1 MEPRKATVALT
12 YNGASATESISPDL
26 ASFSYTD
33 VASGSSDS
41 ISVELTDRNR
51 RWIGPW
57 FPEKGDTLK
66 PVIQTRN
73 WAGDGQLQTF
83 PCGTFQVDDF
93 SFSGGPPI
101 RLSLQGLAIPADSDF
116 KTTERTVTYEDAT
129 LEEIGQEIAS
139 RAGIALFYEADTVN
153 IKRVEQTNQTDCD
166 FFNKL
171 VTQYGFVL
179 KIYDNK
185 LVVFSEATYEAKP
198 AKLTLTEAD
207 FDPGWSWD
215 TALLGTFTGIKYQYT
230 NADKNKTFTV
240 EAGGGKRIKTSNT
253 AADNLAEAISIA
265 LAELN
270 EANKGTTTMTLT
282 IKAVPGLIASDCV
295 EIKGLQKLDGK
306 YYIEKI
312 THSIGSGY
320 KMSLQ
325 MRRVEERIT
334 AVTVATESA
343 A

>member
-1 MEPRKATVALT
+1 METRSATVALT
-12 YNGASATESISPDL
+12 YNDVSATASITPTL
-26 ASFSYTD
+26 GSFSYTD

-41 ISVELTDRNR
+41 ISVELTDKER
-51 RWIGPW
+51 RWTGPW

-66 PVIQTRN
+66 PIIQTRN
-73 WAGDGQLQTF
+73 WDGEGDNRNF

-93 SFSGGPPI
+93 GFSRGPPI
-101 RLSLQGLAIPADSDF
+101 KLSLQGLAIPSDSSF
-116 KTTERTVTYEDAT
+116 KTTERTITYEDAT
-129 LEEIGQEIAS
+129 LKEIGQEIAG
-139 RAGIALFYEADTVN
+139 RAGISLVYEADTVN

-166 FFNKL
+166 FYNKL

-185 LVVFSEATYEAKP
+185 LVVFSEATYEGKAV
-198 AKLTLTEAD
+198 KLTLTETD
-207 FDPGWSWD
+207 LDPGWSWD
-215 TALLGTFTGIKYQYT
+215 TALLGTYTGIKYQYT

-270 EANKGTTTMTLT
+270 EANKGTTMSAT

-295 EIKGLQKLDGK
+295 EIKGLGKIDGK

-312 THSIGSGY
+312 THNIGDGY
-320 KMSLQ
+320 KMNLE
-325 MRRVEERIT
+325 MRRVEKRFT
-334 AVTVATESA
+334 TVTVAKQSA
-343 A
+343 K